1 MFTIHPD
8 RRLLMRILPLLAAL
22 AFSSA
27 VLAGPNDVVRTYP
40 AQKVHADTYVI
51 HGPQGV
57 PSVENQSFM
66 NNPAWIVTADGVV
79 VIDPGSSVQ
88 AGRMV
93 MAQLKKTTKKPV
105 THVFNTHVHGDH
117 WLGNQAVL
125 EVWPKAAI
133 IGHPDMIKQAK
144 EGADAFWLKLMS
156 DLTRG
161 YTDGTR
167 AEIPTIEAADGQ
179 EFRIGGKT
187 FRIHSSTDAH
197 SKTDLMIE
205 IVEDRILFTGDNVL
219 NRQVMNLRDG
229 TFKGVMKATE
239 RALALNAKLYIPGHG
254 KSGDRTLVTEQKA
267 WFDILMT
274 EVRRMYDDGM
284 SDFEMKP
291 VLVDKLKAYSN
302 WEEWETNL
310 GPQISLAIL
319 EIEQE

>member
-1 MFTIHPD
+1 
-8 RRLLMRILPLLAAL
+8 MRHLPLLAAL
-22 AFSSA
+22 AFCTPA
-27 VLAGPNDVVRTYP
+27 LAGPQDVVRPYP
-40 AQKVHADTYVI
+40 AQQVAADTYVI

-66 NNPAWIVTADGVV
+66 NNPAWVVTADGVV

-125 EVWPKAAI
+125 EVWPKATI
-133 IGHPDMIKQAK
+133 IGHPDMISQARN
-144 EGADAFWLKLMS
+144 GADAFWIKLMS
-156 DLTRG
+156 DATQG
-161 YTDGTR
+161 FTDGTR
-167 AEIPTIEAADGQ
+167 AEIPTVAAADGQ

-205 IVEDRILFTGDNVL
+205 VVEDRILFTGDNVL
-219 NRQVMNLRDG
+219 NHQVMNLRDG

-239 RALALNAKLYIPGHG
+239 QALALDARLYVPGHG
-254 KSGDRTLVTEQKA
+254 KSGDRTFVEEHKA
-267 WFDILMT
+267 WFDILMA
-274 EVRRMYDDGM
+274 EVRRMYDEGK

-291 VLVDKLKAYSN
+291 VLAEKLKAYRD
-302 WEEWETNL
+302 WAEWDNNL

>member
-1 MFTIHPD
+1 
-8 RRLLMRILPLLAAL
+8 MRIVSLLAAL
-22 AFSSA
+22 AFCTP
-27 VLAGPNDVVRTYP
+27 VLAGPKDVVRPYP
-40 AQKVHADTYVI
+40 AQKVHADIYVI

-57 PSVENQSFM
+57 PSVANQSFM
-66 NNPAWIVTADGVV
+66 NNPAWIITADGVV

-93 MAQLKKTTKKPV
+93 MAQLRKTTTKPV

-125 EVWPKAAI
+125 EAWPKATL
-133 IGHPDMIKQAK
+133 IGHPDMIKRAR
-144 EGADAFWLKLMS
+144 EGADAFWIKLMS
-156 DLTRG
+156 DVTKG

-167 AEIPTIEAADGQ
+167 AEIPTVEAANGQ

-187 FRIHSSTDAH
+187 LRIHSSTDAH

-219 NRQVMNLRDG
+219 SRQVMNLRDG
-229 TFKGVMKATE
+229 TFKGVMKETE
-239 RALALNAKLYIPGHG
+239 RALALDARLYVPGHG
-254 KSGDRTLVTEQKA
+254 KSGDRKLVEEQKA
-267 WFDILMT
+267 WFDILMP
-274 EVRRMYDDGM
+274 EVRRMYDEGK

-291 VLVDKLKAYSN
+291 VIAEKLKAYKQ
-302 WEEWETNL
+302 WAEFEANL
-310 GPQISLAIL
+310 GPMISLAIL

>member
-1 MFTIHPD
+1 
-8 RRLLMRILPLLAAL
+8 MRIVPLLAAL
-22 AFSSA
+22 VFCTP
-27 VLAGPNDVVRTYP
+27 VLAGPKDVVRAYP

-66 NNPAWIVTADGVV
+66 NNPAWIVTPEGVV
-79 VIDPGSSVQ
+79 LIDPGSSVQ

-93 MAQLKKTTKKPV
+93 MAQLKKTTNKPV

-125 EVWPKAAI
+125 DVWPKATI
-133 IGHPDMIKQAK
+133 IAHPDMIRQAK

-167 AEIPTIEAADGQ
+167 AVHPTVEAADGQ
-179 EFRIGGKT
+179 EFKIGGKT
-187 FRIHSSTDAH
+187 FRIHSSNDAH

-205 IVEDRILFTGDNVL
+205 IVEDKILFTGDNVL
-219 NRQVMNLRDG
+219 ARQSMNLRDG
-229 TFKGVMKATE
+229 TFKGVIKATQ
-239 RALALNAKLYIPGHG
+239 RALDLDAKLYVPGHG
-254 KSGDRTLVTEQKA
+254 KTGDRSFVTEQKA
-267 WFDILMT
+267 YFDILMA
-274 EVRRMYDDGM
+274 EVRRMYDEGK

-291 VLVDKLKAYSN
+291 VLVDKLKAYSK
-302 WEEWETNL
+302 WAEFETNL

>member
-1 MFTIHPD
+1 
-8 RRLLMRILPLLAAL
+8 MRIVPLLAAL
-22 AFSSA
+22 AFCTP
-27 VLAGPNDVVRTYP
+27 VLAGSQDVVRPYP
-40 AQKVHADTYVI
+40 AQKVSPSVYVI

-66 NNPAWIVTADGVV
+66 NNPAWVITSEGVV

-125 EVWPKAAI
+125 EVWPKATL
-133 IGHPDMIKQAK
+133 IGHPDMIKKARD
-144 EGADAFWLKLMS
+144 GADAFWIQLMS
-156 DLTRG
+156 DMTKG
-161 YTDGTR
+161 FTDGTR
-167 AEIPTIEAADGQ
+167 AEIPTVEAADGQ
-179 EFRIGGKT
+179 EFKIGGKT

-205 IVEDRILFTGDNVL
+205 IVEDRTLFTGDNVL
-219 NRQVMNLRDG
+219 SRQVMNLRDG
-229 TFKGVMKATE
+229 TFKGVMKATDQ
-239 RALALNAKLYIPGHG
+239 ALALNAKLYVPGHG
-254 KSGDRTLVTEQKA
+254 KSGDRKFVEEHKAYFATLMA
-267 WFDILMT
+267 
-274 EVRRMYDDGM
+274 EVRRMYDEGK

-291 VLVDKLKAYSN
+291 VIAEKLKAYKN
-302 WEEWETNL
+302 WAEWDANL
-310 GPQISLAIL
+310 GQQISLAIL

>member
-1 MFTIHPD
+1 
-8 RRLLMRILPLLAAL
+8 MRIVPLLAAL
-22 AFSSA
+22 TFCTS
-27 VLAGPNDVVRTYP
+27 VLAGPNDVVRTHP
-40 AQKVHADTYVI
+40 AQQVSANLYVI

-66 NNPAWIVTADGVV
+66 NNPAWVITADGVV

-93 MAQLKKTTKKPV
+93 VAQLRKTTDKPV

-117 WLGNQAVL
+117 WLGNQAIL
-125 EVWPKAAI
+125 EMWPKATI
-133 IGHPDMIKQAK
+133 IGHPDMIKRAK
-144 EGADAFWLKLMS
+144 EGADAFWINLMS
-156 DLTRG
+156 EMTKG
-161 YTDGTR
+161 FTDGTR
-167 AEIPTIEAADGQ
+167 AEIPTVAAADGQ
-179 EFRIGGKT
+179 EFRVGGKT

-229 TFKGVMKATE
+229 TFRGVMKATDQ
-239 RALALNAKLYIPGHG
+239 ALALNAKLYVPGHG
-254 KSGDRTLVTEQKA
+254 RSGDRTLVEAHKA
-267 WFDILMT
+267 WFDILMS
-274 EVRRMYDDGM
+274 EVRRMYDEGK

-291 VLVDKLKAYSN
+291 VLAEKLKAYRN
-302 WEEWETNL
+302 WAEWDTNL
-310 GPQISLAIL
+310 GQQISLAIL

>member
-1 MFTIHPD
+1 M
-8 RRLLMRILPLLAAL
+8 RLVPLLAAL
-22 AFSSA
+22 VFCTP
-27 VLAGPNDVVRTYP
+27 VLAGPKDVVRPYP
-40 AQKVHADTYVI
+40 AQKVSANTFVI

-57 PSVENQSFM
+57 PSRANQSFM
-66 NNPAWIVTADGVV
+66 NNPAWVITADGVV

-93 MAQLKKTTKKPV
+93 VAQLRKTTKKPV

-117 WLGNQAVL
+117 WLGNQAIL
-125 EVWPKAAI
+125 EAWPKATL
-133 IGHPDMIKQAK
+133 IGHPDMIKQARDSA
-144 EGADAFWLKLMS
+144 GAFWIKLMS
-156 DLTRG
+156 DLTGG

-167 AEIPTIEAADGQ
+167 AEIPTVEAADGQ
-179 EFRIGGKT
+179 EFKIGGKT

-229 TFKGVMKATE
+229 TFKGVMKATDQ
-239 RALALNAKLYIPGHG
+239 ALALNAKLYVPGHG
-254 KSGDRTLVTEQKA
+254 KSGDRRLVEEHKA
-267 WFDILMT
+267 WFDILMA
-274 EVRRMYDDGM
+274 EVRRLYAEGK

-291 VLVDKLKAYSN
+291 VLVEKLKAYKN
-302 WEEWETNL
+302 WAEWETNL

>member
-1 MFTIHPD
+1 M
-8 RRLLMRILPLLAAL
+8 RLVSLLAAL
-22 AFSSA
+22 AFCTPA
-27 VLAGPNDVVRTYP
+27 LAGPKDVVRPHP
-40 AQKVHADTYVI
+40 AQKVSADTYVI

-57 PSVENQSFM
+57 PSRANQGFM
-66 NNPAWIVTADGVV
+66 NNPAWVVTADGVV

-88 AGRMV
+88 AGRMIV
-93 MAQLKKTTKKPV
+93 AQIRKTTKKPV

-117 WLGNQAVL
+117 WLGNQAIL

-133 IGHPDMIKQAK
+133 IGHPDMIQQARG
-144 EGADAFWLKLMS
+144 GADAFWIKLMS
-156 DLTRG
+156 DMTGG

-167 AEIPTIEAADGQ
+167 AEIPAVGAADGQ

-187 FRIHSSTDAH
+187 FRIHSSGDAH

-205 IVEDRILFTGDNVL
+205 LAEDRLLFTGDNVL

-229 TFKGVMKATE
+229 TFKGVMKATQ
-239 RALALNAKLYIPGHG
+239 RALDLNARLYVPGHG
-254 KSGDRTLVTEQKA
+254 KTGDRTFVEEHKA
-267 WFDILMT
+267 YFDTLMA
-274 EVRRMYDDGM
+274 EVRRLYDEGK

-291 VLVDKLKAYSN
+291 VLVDKLKAFKN
-302 WEEWETNL
+302 WAEWETNL

>member
-1 MFTIHPD
+1 LIT
-8 RRLLMRILPLLAAL
+8 LLASL
-22 AFSSA
+22 AFCTAA
-27 VLAGPNDVVRTYP
+27 VAGPKDVVRPYP
-40 AQKVHADTYVI
+40 AQKVSNNIYVI

-66 NNPAWIVTADGVV
+66 NNPAWVVTRDGVV

-93 MAQLKKTTKKPV
+93 MAQLRKTTNKPV

-125 EVWPKAAI
+125 EVWPKATI
-133 IGHPDMIKQAK
+133 IGHPDMIRLAK
-144 EGADAFWLKLMS
+144 EGADAFWIKLMS
-156 DLTRG
+156 DMTRG
-161 YTDGTR
+161 FTDGTR
-167 AEIPTIEAADGQ
+167 AEIPTVEAADGQ
-179 EFRIGGKT
+179 EFKIGGKT
-187 FRIHSSTDAH
+187 FRIHSSTDGH

-205 IVEDRILFTGDNVL
+205 MVEDRILFTGDNVL
-219 NRQVMNLRDG
+219 ARQVMNLRDG
-229 TFKGVMKATE
+229 TFKGVMKETD
-239 RALALNAKLYIPGHG
+239 RALAINARLYIPGHG
-254 KSGDRTLVTEQKA
+254 NSGDRKLVEEQKA

-291 VLVDKLKAYSN
+291 VLTEKLKAFEN
-302 WEEWETNL
+302 WAEWDTNL

>member
-1 MFTIHPD
+1 M
-8 RRLLMRILPLLAAL
+8 RLIPLVAAL
-22 AFSSA
+22 AFSGA
-27 VLAGPNDVVRTYP
+27 VLAGPNDVVRTHP
-40 AQKVHADTYVI
+40 AQKVHANTYVI

-66 NNPAWIVTADGVV
+66 NNPAWIITNDGVV

-117 WLGNQAVL
+117 WLGNQAIL
-125 EVWPKAAI
+125 EAYPKATI
-133 IGHPDMIKQAK
+133 IGHPDMIRGAR
-144 EGADAFWLKLMS
+144 EGAADFWVKLMS
-156 DLTRG
+156 DLTKG

-167 AEIPTIEAADGQ
+167 AEIPTVEAADGQ
-179 EFRIGGKT
+179 EYKIGGKT

-205 IVEDRILFTGDNVL
+205 VVEDRVLFTGDNVL

-229 TFKGVMKATE
+229 TFKGVIKETE
-239 RALALNAKLYIPGHG
+239 RALALNAKVYVPGHG
-254 KSGDRTLVTEQKA
+254 KTGTRKLVEEQKA
-267 WFDILMT
+267 WFDTLMP
-274 EVRRMYDDGM
+274 EVRRMYDEGM

-291 VLVDKLKAYSN
+291 VLVEKLKAYKD
-302 WEEWETNL
+302 WAEFEANL
-310 GPQISLAIL
+310 GPMISLAIL

>member
-1 MFTIHPD
+1 
-8 RRLLMRILPLLAAL
+8 MRFVPLLAAL
-22 AFSSA
+22 LVCTP
-27 VLAGPNDVVRTYP
+27 VLAGPKDVVRTHP
-40 AQKVHADTYVI
+40 AQKVSKNVYVI

-66 NNPAWIVTADGVV
+66 NNPAWVITKDGVV

-93 MAQLKKTTKKPV
+93 MAQLKKTTKLPV

-125 EVWPKAAI
+125 EVWPKATL
-133 IGHPDMIKQAK
+133 IGHPDMIRKAK
-144 EGADAFWLKLMS
+144 DGADAFWIKLMS
-156 DLTRG
+156 DMTKG

-167 AEIPTIEAADGQ
+167 AEIPTVEAADGQ
-179 EFRIGGKT
+179 EFKIGGKT

-219 NRQVMNLRDG
+219 SRQVMNLRDG
-229 TFKGVMKATE
+229 TFKGVQKETE
-239 RALALNAKLYIPGHG
+239 RALGLNAKLYIPGHG
-254 KSGDRTLVTEQKA
+254 KSGDRKLVEEQKA
-267 WFDILMT
+267 WFDILMA
-274 EVRRMYDDGM
+274 EVRRMYDEGLN
-284 SDFEMKP
+284 DFEMKP
-291 VLVDKLKAYSN
+291 VLEKKLSAFSKWA
-302 WEEWETNL
+302 EWDTNL
-310 GPQISLAIL
+310 GPMISLAIL

>member
-1 MFTIHPD
+1 
-8 RRLLMRILPLLAAL
+8 MRIATLIATL
-22 AFSSA
+22 AFCTSA
-27 VLAGPNDVVRTYP
+27 LAGPNDVVRPYP
-40 AQKVHADTYVI
+40 AEKVSENLYVI

-66 NNPAWIVTADGVV
+66 NNPAWVITRDGVV

-93 MAQLKKTTKKPV
+93 MQQLKKTTKKPV

-125 EVWPKAAI
+125 EVWPKATI
-133 IGHPDMIKQAK
+133 IGHPDMIRLAK
-144 EGADAFWLKLMS
+144 DGADAFWIQLMS
-156 DLTRG
+156 SMTQG
-161 YTDGTR
+161 FTDGTR
-167 AEIPTIEAADGQ
+167 AEIPTVEAADGQ
-179 EFRIGGKT
+179 EFKIGGKT
-187 FRIHSSTDAH
+187 FRIHSSTDGH

-219 NRQVMNLRDG
+219 ARQVMNLRDG
-229 TFKGVMKATE
+229 TFKGVMKETE
-239 RALALNAKLYIPGHG
+239 RALAINAKLYIPGHG
-254 KSGDRTLVTEQKA
+254 KSGDRKLVEEQKA
-267 WFDILMT
+267 WFDILMA

-291 VLVDKLKAYSN
+291 VLVEKLKAFEN
-302 WEEWETNL
+302 WEEWDTNL

>member
-1 MFTIHPD
+1 M
-8 RRLLMRILPLLAAL
+8 RLIALLATLTLCTA
-22 AFSSA
+22 AI
-27 VLAGPNDVVRTYP
+27 AGPKDVVRPYP
-40 AQKVHADTYVI
+40 AEKVSDNFYVI

-66 NNPAWIVTADGVV
+66 NNPAWVITRDGVV

-93 MAQLKKTTKKPV
+93 MAQLRKTTKKPV

-125 EVWPKAAI
+125 EVWPKATI
-133 IGHPDMIKQAK
+133 IGHPDMIRLAK
-144 EGADAFWLKLMS
+144 EGADAFWIKLMS
-156 DLTRG
+156 DMTRG
-161 YTDGTR
+161 FTDGTR
-167 AEIPTIEAADGQ
+167 AEIPTVEAADGQ
-179 EFRIGGKT
+179 EFKIGGKT
-187 FRIHSSTDAH
+187 FRIHSSTDGH

-205 IVEDRILFTGDNVL
+205 MVEDRILFTGDNVL
-219 NRQVMNLRDG
+219 ARQVMNLRDG
-229 TFKGVMKATE
+229 TFKGVMKETE
-239 RALALNAKLYIPGHG
+239 RALAINAKLYIPGHG
-254 KSGDRTLVTEQKA
+254 KSGDRKLVEEQKA
-267 WFDILMT
+267 WFDILMA

-291 VLVDKLKAYSN
+291 VLVEKLKAFEN
-302 WEEWETNL
+302 WAEWDTNL